1 MEKNEI
7 VVISSSPEP
16 SIAMPPPPVMTTSK
30 RTKFTCVSG
39 KDGNRLLTLGSYVV
53 SFTNL
58 VGLANG
64 SSGGGGGGAGVMSGQ
79 DAAKQIAAKG
89 GFQSAKSMVIIAKK
103 KKDSKDNTT
112 RASVGMV
119 IDVESDKSDDKKSQ
133 QSSSILLDKTQK
145 RISKLD
151 IHKPLLIVAGAG
163 SGKTSTLCARVLEII
178 RQGVNPERVLV
189 ITFTNKAADELKSRI
204 ARYMGGGDTS
214 GDKEVK
220 KPMPVA
226 STFHSWCFRL
236 ISGYYRRLGWSKC
249 PMVAAVTSE
258 HETVLDIAIERM
270 ESCRML
276 VQCEQM
282 LDIKPPSKDTAP
294 ASNSIYIANTRRR
307 WDAVLAMTME
317 RTGFNVDAAIADME
331 KEAEKK
337 SGRKS
342 KFGEK
347 KRETAERIGVTRA
360 VYKHLYAVVGKPNGL
375 IDFSENP
382 LDLATAFGDN
392 GTNKSIMGFIYRA
405 KSRGD
410 THDMYPQVEATVLDA
425 YNSTLE
431 QFGLMDFDDLL
442 MRAAQLLAL
451 PEVLTRVQQQSPYLL
466 VDEFQD
472 LNQLQMELVLRLQ
485 GNIGQVT
492 AVGDERQSIYAFRG
506 ASCEHNFK
514 TFLDHFV
521 DAQVEKKDEC
531 VKGSMESLTCNYRSH
546 QSIVDLGN
554 IVARDTIGGSQLL
567 SRLRV
572 PLSARPDAPIAPVSV
587 WDSYDIGK
595 EAGSIGRQIKALLDK
610 GECKASDIAVI
621 SRCLD
626 FGKYRPTDMIEI
638 ELVRHGIPYVVRGSQ
653 SALKLKRMQT
663 FMALIRV
670 VVNSDDDVA
679 FTTCLDEAVVD
690 VGPAAKNKIRAMNA
704 NQVDPGSLFHRAECI
719 SRTKLVPRNTRAG
732 IIAFIADVRR
742 WQAQLDEATLER
754 ILGDIYK
761 EYIAGKG
768 VGVGGADAGSNQN
781 ARTAVGDDDG
791 AGNEDKLWNMVL
803 AVIVSLKRSEIIAD
817 AGGPCTLEMLNAFS
831 AQLCML
837 STATEDQGSVKGPN
851 NKSKN
856 KQDKEDGKEE
866 DAPPPPAVV
875 ISTVHQAKG
884 LEWEHVF
891 IPHFNENLFP
901 MGFRGVPRADE
912 AKAELNPAMR
922 QELTIAKDQHFRE
935 EGRLAYVAIT
945 RAKRGLYI
953 SVLQNYPMSWMAKFF
968 GAECTQSRYLP
979 GIMYSGL
986 KTARDYDYFDDFDGS
1001 DY

>member
-1 MEKNEI
+1 
-7 VVISSSPEP
+7 
-16 SIAMPPPPVMTTSK
+16 MTTSK
-30 RTKFTCVSG
+30 QTKFTCVSG
-39 KDGNRLLTLGSYVV
+39 KDGNRLLTLDNYVV

-58 VGLANG
+58 VGLG
-64 SSGGGGGGAGVMSGQ
+64 SSNGGGGAGVMSGQ

-89 GFQSAKSMVIIAKK
+89 GFQSAKSMVTMAKK
-103 KKDSKDNTT
+103 KEESKDEKPRVN
-112 RASVGMV
+112 VEMV
-119 IDVESDKSDDKKSQ
+119 IDVETDKSDGNGSQ
-133 QSSSILLDKTQK
+133 QPPCIRLDETQE

-204 ARYMGGGDTS
+204 ARYMGSGDTS
-214 GDKEVK
+214 GDKEIK
-220 KPMPVA
+220 RPMPVA

-236 ISGYYRRLGWSKC
+236 IADHYKRFGWEKC

-258 HETVLDIAIERM
+258 HETVLDIAIGRI

-282 LDIKPPSKDTAP
+282 LDIKPPCEDTP
-294 ASNSIYIANTRRR
+294 STSNSIYIRNTRRR
-307 WDAVLAMTME
+307 WNAVLAMTIE
-317 RTGFNVDAAIADME
+317 RTGFNVDAAIADMDQA
-331 KEAEKK
+331 AEKK
-337 SGRKS
+337 IGRKN
-342 KFGEK
+342 KFSEK
-347 KRETAERIGVTRA
+347 TRETTERIGVARA
-360 VYKHLYAVVGKPNGL
+360 VYKHLYAVVGRPSGL
-375 IDFSENP
+375 VDFSANP
-382 LDLATAFGDN
+382 LDLATTFGDN
-392 GTNKSIMGFIYRA
+392 GTNKSIMGFVYRA

-410 THDMYPQVEATVLDA
+410 THDMYPQMEATVLDA

-431 QFGLMDFDDLL
+431 HFGLMDFDDLL

-451 PEVLTRVQQQSPYLL
+451 PDVLTRVQQQSPYLL

-531 VKGSMESLTCNYRSH
+531 VKGSMESLTRNYRSH

-572 PLSARPDAPIAPVSV
+572 PLSAQPDAPIAPVSV
-587 WDSYDIGK
+587 WDSFDISK
-595 EAGSIGRQIKALLDK
+595 EAETIGRQIKTLLDK

-638 ELVRHGIPYVVRGSQ
+638 ELVRHGISYVVRGSQ

-670 VVNSDDDVA
+670 VANSDDDVA
-679 FTTCLDEAVVD
+679 VITCLDEAVMD

-704 NQVDPGSLFHRAECI
+704 NKVDPGSLFHRAECI
-719 SRTKLVPRNTRAG
+719 SKTKLVPKNTRAG

-742 WQAQLDEATLER
+742 WQAQLGEATLER
-754 ILGDIYK
+754 ILGEIYT
-761 EYIAGKG
+761 EYIAEKG
-768 VGVGGADAGSNQN
+768 DGVGGADAGNKQYT
-781 ARTAVGDDDG
+781 RTVNDDDD

-803 AVIVSLKRSEIIAD
+803 AVIVSLKKSEIIAD
-817 AGGPCTLEMLNAFS
+817 TSGPCTLEMLNAFS

-837 STATEDQGSVKGPN
+837 STSTEDQGSVKGPN
-851 NKSKN
+851 NKN
-856 KQDKEDGKEE
+856 KQDKKNGKG
-866 DAPPPPAVV
+866 DNAPPLSAVV

-922 QELTIAKDQHFRE
+922 QELAIAKDQHFRE

-953 SVLQNYPMSWMAKFF
+953 SVLQNYPMNWMAKFF
-968 GAECTQSRYLP
+968 GGECTQSRYLP

-986 KTARDYDYFDDFDGS
+986 KTARDYDYFDDS
-1001 DY
+1001 DYSY